1 MRKLVFLYFNV
12 NVYLKEI
19 SCLNE
24 VTLPYLTLPYHE
36 GFVLPARLKLKP
48 VRGKV
53 LLRDC
58 REHRKQSFYMTLA
71 TLARSDAFNAVD
83 INKAVEVLEE
93 KILMDE

>member
-1 MRKLVFLYFNV
+1 M
-12 NVYLKEI
+12 
-19 SCLNE
+19 
-24 VTLPYLTLPYHE
+24 
-36 GFVLPARLKLKP
+36 PARLKLKP

-53 LLRDC
+53 LVRDC

-71 TLARSDAFNAVD
+71 TLARSYAFNAVD